1 MSGDSGGEPF
11 RWREEGERERERERC
26 IHRLLK
32 DATGGAYLLMKFS
45 AVFMPTGDHTII
57 AKVGFLQLR
66 SGANMF
72 TCIQDSGLL
81 EYFMGEGP
89 GNEVI

>member
-1 MSGDSGGEPF
+1 
-11 RWREEGERERERERC
+11 
-26 IHRLLK
+26 
-32 DATGGAYLLMKFS
+32 
-45 AVFMPTGDHTII
+45 MPTGDHTII